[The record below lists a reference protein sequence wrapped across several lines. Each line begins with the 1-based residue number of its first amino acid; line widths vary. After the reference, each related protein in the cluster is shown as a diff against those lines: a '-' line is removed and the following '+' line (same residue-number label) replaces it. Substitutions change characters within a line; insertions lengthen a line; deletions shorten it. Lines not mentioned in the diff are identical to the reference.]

1 MARGRERVR
10 RGRDLIPRAH
20 ITAWRSKA
28 PWSTDAQVEQDLV
41 ISRALVDLFSHEV
54 LAREVAFR
62 GGTALHKLH
71 FHPPGRY
78 SEDIDLVQV
87 NAGPIGEVMN
97 AVRERLDPWL
107 GEPRWK
113 QGQGR
118 VTFFYR
124 FESEIKPVTPLRL
137 KVEINTREHF
147 HVLGQRRTRF
157 QVDGAWHTGAA
168 DVLTYELEELL
179 GTKLRALY
187 QRKKGRDLFDL
198 SEALTRLAGLDPE
211 KVVACFVRYL
221 ENDERRITR
230 TEFEENLA
238 EKIRDPVFLSDVPPL
253 LAAGVSF
260 DPAAALDRVRE
271 ALISR
276 IPEAVPKTERRRR

>member
-1 MARGRERVR
+1 V
-10 RGRDLIPRAH
+10 IPRAH

-41 ISRALVDLFSHEV
+41 ICRAVVDLFSDEL
-54 LAREVAFR
+54 LAGEVAFR

-71 FHPPGRY
+71 FNPPGRY

-87 NAGPIGEVMN
+87 NAGPFGPVMD
-97 AVRERLDPWL
+97 AVRARLDPWL
-107 GEPRWK
+107 GKPQWK

-124 FESEIKPVTPLRL
+124 FESETKPITPLRL
-137 KVEINTREHF
+137 KVETNTREHLC
-147 HVLGQRRTRF
+147 VLGSRKARF
-157 QVDGAWHTGAA
+157 QVDSPWHSGAA
-168 DVLTYELEELL
+168 DVLTYEPEELL

-211 KVVACFVRYL
+211 KVVSCFARYL
-221 ENDERRITR
+221 ENDGRRVTR
-230 TEFEENLA
+230 AEFEANLA
-238 EKIRDPVFLSDVPPL
+238 EKIDDKVFLGDVPPL
-253 LAAGVSF
+253 LALGVSF
-260 DPAAALDRVRE
+260 DPAAALERVRE
-271 ALISR
+271 AFLSR
-276 IPEAVPKTERRRR
+276 LPEGGSKKKRKARRQP

>member
-1 MARGRERVR
+1 M
-10 RGRDLIPRAH
+10 IPRAH

-41 ISRALVDLFSHEV
+41 ICRAVVDLFQDKF
-54 LAREVAFR
+54 LASAVAFR

-71 FHPPGRY
+71 FSTPSRY

-87 NAGPIGEVMN
+87 NAGPIGAVMD
-97 AVRERLDPWL
+97 AVRARLDPWL
-107 GEPRWK
+107 GKPQWK

-124 FESEIKPVTPLRL
+124 FESETKPITPLRL
-137 KVEINTREHF
+137 KVETNTREHF
-147 HVLGQRRTRF
+147 CVLGQRRALF
-157 QVDGAWHTGAA
+157 QVDNPWYSGAA
-168 DVLTYELEELL
+168 DVPTYELEELM

-198 SEALTRLAGLDPE
+198 SEALTRVTGLDTG
-211 KVVACFVRYL
+211 KVVACFMRYL
-221 ENDERRITR
+221 ENDGRRITR

-238 EKIRDPVFLSDVPPL
+238 EKIDDRVFLSDVPPL
-253 LAAGVSF
+253 LALGVSF
-260 DPAAALDRVRE
+260 DPVAALEKVRE
-271 ALISR
+271 VLISR
-276 IPEAVPKTERRRR
+276 LPESASKRRKAGNRP

>member
-1 MARGRERVR
+1 M
-10 RGRDLIPRAH
+10 IPRAH

-41 ISRALVDLFSHEV
+41 ICRAVVDLFSDEV

-71 FHPPGRY
+71 FNPPGRY

-87 NAGPIGEVMN
+87 KTGPFGPVMD
-97 AVRERLDPWL
+97 AVRARLDPWL
-107 GEPRWK
+107 GKPQWK

-124 FESEIKPVTPLRL
+124 FESETKPITPLRL
-137 KVEINTREHF
+137 KVETNTREHLC
-147 HVLGQRRTRF
+147 VLGPRKARF
-157 QVDGAWHTGAA
+157 QVDSPWHSGAA
-168 DVLTYELEELL
+168 DVLTYEPEELL

-198 SEALTRLAGLDPE
+198 SEALTRLAGLDAE
-211 KVVACFVRYL
+211 KIVTCFLRYL
-221 ENDERRITR
+221 ENDGHRVTR
-230 TEFEENLA
+230 AEFEANLA
-238 EKIRDPVFLSDVPPL
+238 EKIDDKVFLGDVSPL
-253 LAAGVSF
+253 LALGVSY
-260 DPAAALDRVRE
+260 DPVVALERVRE
-271 ALISR
+271 ALLSR
-276 IPEAVPKTERRRR
+276 LPEGGSGKKRKQRRRP

>member
-1 MARGRERVR
+1 M
-10 RGRDLIPRAH
+10 IPRAH
-20 ITAWRSKA
+20 ITAWRARA

-41 ISRALVDLFSHEV
+41 VSRALVEIFSNEL

-71 FHPPGRY
+71 FNPARRY

-87 NAGPIGEVMN
+87 NAGPIGSVMQ
-97 AVRERLDPWL
+97 ALRAQLDPWL
-107 GEPRWK
+107 GKPQWR

-118 VTFFYR
+118 VTLHYR
-124 FESEIKPVTPLRL
+124 FESEMKPVTPLRL

-147 HVLGQRRTRF
+147 CVLGPRQTRF
-157 QVDGAWHTGAA
+157 QVHSPWHGGAA

-198 SEALTRLAGLDPE
+198 SEALRRLPHLDAE
-211 KVVACFVRYL
+211 KVITCFTRYL
-221 ENDERRITR
+221 ENDGHRVTRRQ
-230 TEFEENLA
+230 FPDNLA
-238 EKIRDPVFLSDVPPL
+238 DKVEDNVFLKDVPPL
-253 LAAGVSF
+253 LALGVAF
-260 DPAAALDRVRE
+260 DPATAHERVRS
-271 ALISR
+271 AFLSR
-276 IPEAVPKTERRRR
+276 LPEGARKKKRRASHDTL

>member
-1 MARGRERVR
+1 M
-10 RGRDLIPRAH
+10 IPRAH

-41 ISRALVDLFSHEV
+41 VCRAIVDLFSDNL

-71 FHPPGRY
+71 FNPPGRY

-87 NAGPIGEVMN
+87 NAGPIGPVMD
-97 AVRERLDPWL
+97 ALHARLDPWL
-107 GEPRWK
+107 GTPQRK

-124 FESEIKPVTPLRL
+124 FESETRPVTPLRL
-137 KVEINTREHF
+137 KVETNTREHF
-147 HVLGQRRTRF
+147 CVLGPRKAHF
-157 QVDGAWHTGAA
+157 QIDNPWYSGES
-168 DVLTYELEELL
+168 DVLTYEPEELL

-198 SEALTRLAGLDPE
+198 SEAFNRLPGLDPE
-211 KVVACFVRYL
+211 KIVTCFKRYM
-221 ENDERRITR
+221 ENDGRQVTR
-230 TEFEENLA
+230 TQFEANLA
-238 EKIRDPVFLSDVPPL
+238 EKTDDRAFLSDVLPL
-253 LAAGVSF
+253 LALGVSF
-260 DPAAALDRVRE
+260 DPTVAAQHVRDV
-271 ALISR
+271 LLSR
-276 IPEAVPKTERRRR
+276 LTDSQATKKRKGGRQP